1 MIDKDNN
8 IIDKQIKIDNIK
20 KHENELSNLRIISKK
35 SILSAQTRNKINY
48 TDQKSMLFDSGLR
61 KRDIN
66 KSDLE
71 SSKNVTNSLK
81 RTRDI
86 MKTQI
91 DKFNV
96 VGEVLTEDADLI
108 NV

>member
-1 MIDKDNN
+1 
-8 IIDKQIKIDNIK
+8 
-20 KHENELSNLRIISKK
+20 
-35 SILSAQTRNKINY
+35 
-48 TDQKSMLFDSGLR
+48 MLFDSGLR
-61 KRDIN
+61 KRDI
-66 KSDLE
+66 SDLE